1 MKNITLSAVFAAGFA
16 LVGTAALA
24 EGQPPAEIKPLV
36 IDGINI
42 VAEAQAP
49 SHMDIPAVYSGWEF
63 RASETQA
70 LQLDDFDNPG
80 MLEVDAAREAFNTV
94 DGAAGKSCASCH
106 TGGPEE
112 FKGLAAVLPRWNPDQ
127 NALYTMEDYINY
139 CRTERMQADA
149 WPWGKTQLNGMVGL
163 LNLQSRGEIRNVA
176 IDGPVADLWQQ
187 GHDIYYVKQGQ
198 LGMSCS
204 SCHEENYGVRIR
216 AEILS
221 QGQTVGFPVYR
232 LKNAH
237 LNSVENRFK
246 GCMKNM
252 RAEPYKPGG
261 AEFHALELY
270 VASRS
275 NGLGIE
281 GPSVRN

>member
-1 MKNITLSAVFAAGFA
+1 MKKITLSAVFAASFA

-24 EGQPPAEIKPLV
+24 EGKPPAEIKPLV

-42 VAEAQAP
+42 VAEAPAP
-49 SHMDIPAVYSGWEF
+49 SFIDIPEVFSGWEF

-80 MLEVDAAREAFNTV
+80 MLEVDVATENWDKVEGTV
-94 DGAAGKSCASCH
+94 GKSCASCH
-106 TGGPEE
+106 TGGAAD
-112 FKGLAAVLPRWNPDQ
+112 FAGLATVMPRWNADKGTIE
-127 NALYTMEDYINY
+127 TMEDVINEMRVDY
-139 CRTERMQADA
+139 MGAEP
-149 WPWGKTQLNGMVGL
+149 WKWGKTNMNGMVGL
-163 LNLQSRGEIRNVA
+163 INLQSRGMIRNVT
-176 IDGPVADLWQQ
+176 IDGPAAETWAQ
-187 GHDIYYVKQGQ
+187 GEAIYYQKQGQ

-221 QGQTVGFPVYR
+221 QGQTTGFPVYR

-252 RAEPYKPGG
+252 RAEPYAVGG
-261 AEFHALELY
+261 PEFHALELY
-270 VASRS
+270 VASRG

>member
-1 MKNITLSAVFAAGFA
+1 MNKITLSAVFAAGFA
-16 LVGTAALA
+16 LVSTAALA
-24 EGQPPAEIKPLV
+24 EGKPPAELKPFV
-36 IDGINI
+36 IDGVEI
-42 VAEAQAP
+42 VASAQAP
-49 SHMDIPAVYSGWEF
+49 SFIDIPEVFSGWEF
-63 RASETQA
+63 RSSETQA

-80 MLEVDAAREAFNTV
+80 MLEVDAAAENFNTV

-106 TGGPEE
+106 EGGPES
-112 FKGLAAVLPRWNPDQ
+112 FSGLATVLPRWNADQ

-139 CRTERMQADA
+139 CRTERMQAEP
-149 WPWGKTQLNGMVGL
+149 WKWGKTDMNGMVGL
-163 LNLQSRGEIRNVA
+163 LNLQSRGQIRNVA
-176 IDGPVADLWQQ
+176 IDGPVADLWAQ
-187 GHDIYYVKQGQ
+187 GEEIYYVKQGQ

-221 QGQTVGFPVYR
+221 QGQTTGFPVYR

-252 RAEPYKPGG
+252 RAEPYAVGG
-261 AEFHALELY
+261 PEFHALELY

>member
-1 MKNITLSAVFAAGFA
+1 MKKITLSAVFAASFA

-24 EGQPPAEIKPLV
+24 AGKPPADFKPLV
-36 IDGINI
+36 LDGINI

-49 SHMDIPAVYSGWEF
+49 SFIDIPEVFSGWEF

-80 MLEVDAAREAFNTV
+80 MLEVDVATENWNTV

-106 TGGPEE
+106 TGGPAE

-139 CRTERMQADA
+139 CRTERMQAEP
-149 WPWGKTQLNGMVGL
+149 WKWGKTQLNGMVGL

-176 IDGPVADLWQQ
+176 IDGAVADLWKQ
-187 GHDIYYVKQGQ
+187 GEEIYYVKQGQ

-221 QGQTVGFPVYR
+221 QGQTSGFPVYR

-252 RAEPYKPGG
+252 RAEPYTPGG

-270 VASRS
+270 VASRG